1 MSWFPG
7 RYKGAIRSPNSLREQ
22 SENILVTWRWFCV
35 RVCTDSCMHGSRGVY
50 YRRCQCGDWH
60 PAGRTHTAATTT
72 HTPLSIW
79 LAARRHVFPQRK
91 SGRQLRDANTYQ
103 KHSHLHLRGRRLA
116 TAEERV
122 SARLSHRASCLAPLR
137 FARTAA
143 AGSRDQPVRES
154 LRPGG
159 VKEDGPTD
167 GWTAGCVL
175 LSPHPPVRY
184 ASLRFR
190 YPLLPPLSSSDS
202 ARGLVGTR

>member
-1 MSWFPG
+1 MCGFALTAP
-7 RYKGAIRSPNSLREQ
+7 
-22 SENILVTWRWFCV
+22 
-35 RVCTDSCMHGSRGVY
+35 CMVHVGSI
-50 YRRCQCGDWH
+50 
-60 PAGRTHTAATTT
+60 TAAVSAEIDTLQVALTLLLLLHT

-91 SGRQLRDANTYQ
+91 SGRQRRDANTYQ

-143 AGSRDQPVRES
+143 AGSTDQPVRES

-175 LSPHPPVRY
+175 LSPYPPVRY

-190 YPLLPPLSSSDS
+190 CPLLPPLSSSDS

>member
-1 MSWFPG
+1 M
-7 RYKGAIRSPNSLREQ
+7 
-22 SENILVTWRWFCV
+22 VHV
-35 RVCTDSCMHGSRGVY
+35 GSI
-50 YRRCQCGDWH
+50 
-60 PAGRTHTAATTT
+60 TAAVSAEIDTLQVALTLLLLLHTHT

-79 LAARRHVFPQRK
+79 K
-91 SGRQLRDANTYQ
+91 SGRQLRDAHTYQ

-175 LSPHPPVRY
+175 LSPYPPVRY

-190 YPLLPPLSSSDS
+190 CPLLPPLSSSDS